1 MDLKNSTPFT
11 PLELVSIFYDEAL
24 KIAANDDEAMQ
35 LTNKAVNNFM
45 SHYKAVKLKTAS
57 SAVVGEGKKLG
68 RAAQLVAGR

>member
-45 SHYKAVKLKTAS
+45 SHYRAVKLKTTS
-57 SAVVGEGKKLG
+57 SAGAGKEKKLT
-68 RAAQLVAGR
+68 RAHLVAGR

>member
-45 SHYKAVKLKTAS
+45 SHYRVVKSKAVS
-57 SAVVGEGKKLG
+57 SVGAGEGKKFS
-68 RAAQLVAGR
+68 RAHLMAER